1 MKLRVLALLLLA
13 TVLPQ
18 AALSCGDDDDGAKL
32 QEVVTLMLN
41 WTPNTHHNGIYAAI
55 EKGWYEDVG
64 LKVKIVEPAA
74 GGVEQVVAAG
84 NADFGISIQEAVIPA
99 RAEGVP
105 IVSIGA
111 ILQHND
117 SSLMMLASEGVTR
130 ARDLAGKTYGGFGG
144 ALEIALIKQ
153 LVSCDGGDASK
164 VKFVEVGNVDYL
176 VGMEQDRFDFAWVF
190 ESWDVIRAREV
201 EKKPVSTLLFIDYLN
216 CIPDWYTPL
225 FITSEKMAKDHPE
238 TVQKFMEATARG
250 YAFAMSNPAEA
261 AQALLEGAP
270 ELDKNLVEKSSAYM
284 ATHFVDKGRPWG
296 QQDLEI
302 WQEFEEFLRA
312 AGLTT
317 KQVDVKAAFTNEF
330 LPGK

>member
-1 MKLRVLALLLLA
+1 MKLRALALVLLA
-13 TVLPQ
+13 PVLPL
-18 AALSCGDDDDGAKL
+18 AALSCGDDDGGDL
-32 QEVVTLMLN
+32 QEVTLMLN
-41 WTPNTHHNGIYAAI
+41 WTPNTHHNGIYAAV
-55 EKGWYEDVG
+55 EKGWYEEAG
-64 LKVKIVEPAA
+64 LKVKIIEPAA

-117 SSLMMLASEGVTR
+117 SSLMMLSSEGVTR
-130 ARDLAGKTYGGFGG
+130 PKDLAGKTYGGFGG
-144 ALEIALIKQ
+144 ALETALIKQ
-153 LVSCDGGDASK
+153 LVSCDGGDANK

-201 EKKPVSTLLFIDYLN
+201 EKKPVSTLLFIDYLK

-238 TVQKFMEATARG
+238 TVRKFMEATARG
-250 YAFAMSNPAEA
+250 YEFAMSNSAEA
-261 AQALLEGAP
+261 GQALLKGAP

-284 ATHFVDKGRPWG
+284 ATHFVDNGRQWG
-296 QQDLEI
+296 LQDLEI
-302 WQEFEEFLRA
+302 WQKFEEFLRE

-317 KQVDVKAAFTNEF
+317 KQVDVKASFTNEF
-330 LPGK
+330 LPKK